1 MGKYRSLVASARF
14 ASRHDKSRRVL
25 ACALLLAL
33 PFLVGCRGAPQRQ
46 AQAPYVATSVAS
58 QGTIHPASQ
67 LAGIIAPYQNVA
79 IQTTTV
85 EPTDAV
91 YVKEGD
97 NVYRGEVLAQ
107 LDTAD
112 LRAELASDNANTSHT
127 YYSGVLSIA
136 QGVDTVRQDR
146 VTLRTDDVNLERD
159 ESLFRQGYISR
170 QTVDQQINTVNTDK
184 QTLAAAMS
192 NMQAN
197 GTISGAGLQAAAVA
211 QAQAEAQQIRV
222 AIQKATIYSP
232 IDGVVVNRNL
242 NVGEYPGSRQ
252 IFTLQQVDPIYAIVQ
267 GSGAQIAHIAIGAP
281 ASVSISD
288 LGLQKYSGRVVG
300 VLNQIVPGSTN
311 FEVKVQ
317 LSNPQHLIRP
327 GMTVQAGI
335 ALPSLSGIRI
345 PETAFTDQNHTQ
357 IMTVNAKSI
366 LQIAKVTEVGNDGV
380 TSIVTGIQPGTRVVS
395 NGMATVG
402 TGEKVSLR

>member
-1 MGKYRSLVASARF
+1 MGTYRSLVASARF
-14 ASRHDKSRRVL
+14 AAPLRNESRRVVV
-25 ACALLLAL
+25 CALFVTCALAACHGG
-33 PFLVGCRGAPQRQ
+33 PARVTA
-46 AQAPYVATSVAS
+46 APYVATSVAS
-58 QGTIHPASQ
+58 EGTIHPTSQ
-67 LAGIIAPYQNVA
+67 LAGIVAPFQNVA

-85 EPTDAV
+85 EPTDSV
-91 YVKEGD
+91 NVKEGD
-97 NVYRGEVLAQ
+97 DVYRGEVLAQ

-112 LRAELASDNANTSHT
+112 LRAELASDDANTSHT

-146 VTLRTDDVNLERD
+146 VTLRTDQINLERD
-159 ESLFRQGYISR
+159 EALFRQGYISR
-170 QTVDQQINTVNTDK
+170 QTVDEQVNTVNTDK
-184 QTLAAAMS
+184 QTLSAAVS

-197 GTISGAGLQAAAVA
+197 GSLNGSGLQAAAIA
-211 QAQAEAQQIRV
+211 QAQAQAQQIRV
-222 AIQKATIYSP
+222 AIEKATIYSP

-267 GSGAQIAHIAIGAP
+267 GSGAQIAHISVGAP
-281 ASVSISD
+281 ANVTISD
-288 LGLQKYSGRVVG
+288 LGLQHYDGRVVG
-300 VLNQIVPGSTN
+300 ILNQIVPGSTN

-335 ALPSLSGIRI
+335 ALPNLTGIRI
-345 PETAFTDQNHTQ
+345 PLTAFTDQNHTQ
-357 IMTVNAKSI
+357 IMTVNAQSI
-366 LQIAKVTEVGNDGV
+366 LQVANVTEIGNDGI
-380 TSIVTGIQPGTRVVS
+380 TSVVTGIKPGTRVVS

-402 TGEKVSLR
+402 SGEKVSLR